1 MVQISKPFLIIHAHM
16 WWESSNVEIKKK
28 SCHLLI
34 QRPTPRDDPG
44 GRCVPRAGTIQ
55 QEYTVSTH
63 IYLFQFSNSHVKN
76 RWSHIYTS
84 GCIVLLPANIT
95 EVRVLV
101 LSLAPQD
108 LVQNPLYKWS
118 LNWNK
123 PPLLSLGHKW
133 SKVCK
138 SALDMTWGMSMISW
152 IWHPVL
158 VKLKF

>member
-1 MVQISKPFLIIHAHM
+1 MTLSVHFCKPLMFG
-16 WWESSNVEIKKK
+16 
-28 SCHLLI
+28 LLEDNWI
-34 QRPTPRDDPG
+34 
-44 GRCVPRAGTIQ
+44 
-55 QEYTVSTH
+55 H
-63 IYLFQFSNSHVKN
+63 IYESYVHFNICIYESYCLSLPHPNLCSPNCF
-76 RWSHIYTS
+76 HIYTS